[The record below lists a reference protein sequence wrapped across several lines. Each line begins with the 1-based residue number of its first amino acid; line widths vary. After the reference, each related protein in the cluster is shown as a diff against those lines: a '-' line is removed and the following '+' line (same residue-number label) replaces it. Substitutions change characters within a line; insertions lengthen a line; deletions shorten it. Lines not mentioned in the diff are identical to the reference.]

1 MIDYK
6 TAQLIHVLAASVW
19 IGGHIII
26 LLGYVPRM
34 LRTGSFSEL
43 DSFEKVYEKIGMPS
57 LLIAV
62 VTGVY
67 MALALGWPRGPIGWW
82 SPITLKLVLLA
93 ATVLL
98 AVDAR
103 MRIIR
108 RYRQTGEINLVDMAL
123 HITLVT
129 LIAVLFAVAGWMIR
143 Y

>member
-67 MALALGWPRGPIGWW
+67 
-82 SPITLKLVLLA
+82 
-93 ATVLL
+93 
-98 AVDAR
+98 
-103 MRIIR
+103 
-108 RYRQTGEINLVDMAL
+108 
-123 HITLVT
+123 
-129 LIAVLFAVAGWMIR
+129 
-143 Y
+143 